1 MSHEFEYF
9 INLVKSVDSTTADRL
24 RAELLSK
31 PIDFWDPANFWDWK
45 ASDQNFE
52 QFAKFI
58 VLSIRCLDGTEYE
71 RLPIALV
78 SNLHLIIPWAYQ
90 NIAEVC
96 TLLLEEYIQKK
107 VAKTQ
112 TLLTYIE
119 DTFLPHPDF
128 SDRKQEIISD
138 FQRYSTLLTSLKFK
152 SLDEGIIEKVIE

>member
-58 VLSIRCLDGTEYE
+58 VLSIRCLDGREDE

-107 VAKTQ
+107 VARTQ
-112 TLLTYIE
+112 TLLPILKTHFYHTPTSVTE
-119 DTFLPHPDF
+119 NKNLSATFNAIPHF
-128 SDRKQEIISD
+128 LH
-138 FQRYSTLLTSLKFK
+138 LLNSNRLTK
-152 SLDEGIIEKVIE
+152 E